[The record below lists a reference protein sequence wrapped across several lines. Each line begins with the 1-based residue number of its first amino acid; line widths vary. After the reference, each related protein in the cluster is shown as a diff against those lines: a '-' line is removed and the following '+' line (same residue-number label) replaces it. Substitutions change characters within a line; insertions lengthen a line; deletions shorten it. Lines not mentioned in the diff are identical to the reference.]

1 MRGVARRNSKSPVSV
16 IKAQTREVAKRPRL
30 AISIALVP
38 LLAILIVGAILAVGR
53 RRARLVKM
61 MRRATPA
68 IAHRRRRVVQG
79 MRRRLG
85 QLQRARPGGGERAAD
100 RSEHPA
106 HSAS

>member
-1 MRGVARRNSKSPVSV
+1 V
-16 IKAQTREVAKRPRL
+16 IKAQMREVAKRPRL

-38 LLAILIVGAILAVGR
+38 LLAVLIAGAILAVGR
-53 RRARLVKM
+53 RRAHLVKV

-79 MRRRLG
+79 MRRRFG
-85 QLQRARPGGGERAAD
+85 QLQRGRPGGSDRTAD